1 MLNKFQLVLT
11 SPSPREEIELMT
23 ERMSTSKDGLLI
35 ELRDKENQLEDAMMI
50 VSLLQEQIKN
60 KGGEEA
66 DKVTEL
72 LEEIKDKNTLLPKVS
87 FLQNGK
93 YRQSIIHTP

>member
-1 MLNKFQLVLT
+1 
-11 SPSPREEIELMT
+11 MT

-66 DKVTEL
+66 DRVTEL
-72 LEEIKDKNTLLPKVS
+72 LEEIKDKNNLLPKVS

-93 YRQSIIHTP
+93 

>member
-1 MLNKFQLVLT
+1 MLTKFQLVLT
-11 SPSPREEIELMT
+11 SPREEIELMT

-87 FLQNGK
+87 FLQNSK
-93 YRQSIIHTP
+93 LYRQ

>member
-1 MLNKFQLVLT
+1 
-11 SPSPREEIELMT
+11 MT

-66 DKVTEL
+66 DRVTEL

-87 FLQNGK
+87 FLQNGNFRLFITEVV
-93 YRQSIIHTP
+93 YWTSEV